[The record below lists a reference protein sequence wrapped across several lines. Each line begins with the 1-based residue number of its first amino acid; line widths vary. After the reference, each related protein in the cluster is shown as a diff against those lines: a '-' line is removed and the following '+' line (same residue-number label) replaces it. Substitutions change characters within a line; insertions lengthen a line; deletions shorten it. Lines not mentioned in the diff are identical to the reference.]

1 MGCETVPRIP
11 LWEAIYAH
19 HRPQAPHCHFPPKKA
34 SSCHD
39 RCETPAICIVL
50 DWFRSQDRVV
60 VVDAHSKW
68 PEVISVSSTTSS
80 STIEVLRD
88 LFARFGIHEQIQS
101 KLSGSTTELFSYAGN
116 LGVLNYFSYREKLRR
131 SYDLAKGLRQI

>member
-1 MGCETVPRIP
+1 MIVDCCVGGIAHCVGCETVPCIP

-19 HRPQAPHCHFPPKKA
+19 HRPQAPHCHFPPRKA

-39 RCETPAICIVL
+39 RYETPAICIVL
-50 DWFRSQDRVV
+50 GWFRLQDRVV

-80 STIEVLRD
+80 STIEVICSPDLEFLNRSLAAMVYNLFLR
-88 LFARFGIHEQIQS
+88 S
-101 KLSGSTTELFSYAGN
+101 S
-116 LGVLNYFSYREKLRR
+116 RR
-131 SYDLAKGLRQI
+131 SSGPMASAT